1 MSASLTSSPDA
12 FRAPSIE
19 LPAPPPAMGLV
30 DRLLRDRAGLTACIL
45 ADAHDQQLVSGL
57 IRVSVCGAAAF
68 GVAIG
73 LPAGMGQVCIGA
85 VKLPLVLLMA
95 TGLSLP
101 VLHVA
106 CNQAGARLRY
116 SQLNALVLQALATGA
131 ITMAGLAP
139 LITLG
144 WLFFSLD
151 ASGGVDQSWY
161 AYRRVVIAGVAVALA
176 GGLVGFTR
184 LWWALPIRALLPWS
198 AAFALSA
205 LQLSWLLRPVVGMP
219 GQDLVLVR
227 ALEDNGLGQLLKA
240 VAAVLL

>member
-1 MSASLTSSPDA
+1 VSTTLTSSPDTY
-12 FRAPSIE
+12 RAPPIE
-19 LPAPPPAMGLV
+19 LPAPPVAMGLV
-30 DRLLRDRAGLTACIL
+30 DRLLRDRKGLTATIL
-45 ADAHDQQLVSGL
+45 DGEHDQKLVSGL
-57 IRVSVCGAAAF
+57 IRVSAVGAAAF
-68 GVAIG
+68 GIAIG
-73 LPAGMGQVCIGA
+73 LPAGLGQVAVGA
-85 VKLPLVLLMA
+85 IKLPLVLLMA

-106 CNQAGARLRY
+106 CNQAGTRLRY

-151 ASGGVDQSWY
+151 AGGGIDQSWY
-161 AYRRVVIAGVAVALA
+161 AYRRVVIAGVAVAGA

-227 ALEDNGLGQLLKA
+227 ALEDNGLGQFLKA